1 MKENWMD
8 KLIELLNKYE
18 KERKSW
24 YTWNNIDSYDN
35 CVYWV
40 DCDWETEITMY
51 SDLYSKYYWF
61 IKWLV
66 DKDKID
72 FDNRELKDEFMVE
85 FERYPTFHGNTYN
98 RDFNE
103 NGLLML
109 LAIQDD
115 PISFL
120 ISVLR

>member
-1 MKENWMD
+1 MN
-8 KLIELLNKYE
+8 KLIELLNQYE

-24 YTWNNIDSYDN
+24 WTWRSIDSYDN

-66 DKDKID
+66 DNDKID
-72 FDNRELKDEFMVE
+72 FDKVNKVYYKNIYCWTDWKYISYAEFLDEEILIM
-85 FERYPTFHGNTYN
+85 R
-98 RDFNE
+98 
-103 NGLLML
+103 LS
-109 LAIQDD
+109 IQDN
-115 PISFL
+115 PIEFL
-120 ISVLR
+120 CSVLK